1 MIRRPKMLKQRIKNK
16 LIIFLSI
23 TILTVCTSAGAAE
36 VKVDVKGGGLKV
48 QQGDNEF
55 EIGGALM
62 WDFDRYDGVHRQMTE
77 RDNSWINHSELRR
90 ARIDLKGSIGKIWQ
104 ANLQF
109 DFDDTSGTVDVDDAV
124 VVYSGWDMAS
134 IHVGQTKEPF
144 GLENLTSSKYTT
156 FIERSMAT
164 NGLSPDRHPGIGLSG
179 DVEEKLTWAVGV
191 YEAANSAT
199 EGGLY
204 AVTGRVTYAPWL
216 EEHSVLHLGVAGSVR
231 DMDGEMVSIDEAAE
245 VHTAREFIDS
255 AETQADTLNL
265 LGFELALGLGP
276 FSLQAEY
283 MLEDVNAKAGDD
295 ATYYGYYVQAS
306 YFVTGENR
314 PYKKG
319 IFGKVKPDSKYGA
332 FELVARYSFLD
343 ASDNQLGVAAANT
356 VLGATYYFN
365 PQVRLM
371 GNYIHT
377 RLTEDNESEK
387 DDTGN
392 ALSLR
397 VQFLF

>member
-1 MIRRPKMLKQRIKNK
+1 MLKHILKNN
-16 LIIFLSI
+16 LIILLSI
-23 TILTVCTSAGAAE
+23 TILTVCTSAGADE

-62 WDFDRYDGVHRQMTE
+62 WDFDRYDGVHRPLTE
-77 RDNSWINHSELRR
+77 RDNSWVNHSELRR
-90 ARIDLKGSIGKIWQ
+90 ARIDLKGSIGREWV
-104 ANLQF
+104 ASLQL
-109 DFDDTSGTVDVDDAV
+109 DFSATSGTVDVDDAV
-124 VVYSGWDMAS
+124 VAYSGWDMAS

-156 FIERSMAT
+156 FIERSMVT
-164 NGLSPDRHPGIGLSG
+164 NALSAGRNPGIGLSG
-179 DVEEKLTWAVGV
+179 DVKKQFTWAVGV
-191 YEAANSAT
+191 YEAADSQT

-216 EEHSVLHLGVAGSVR
+216 EERSVLHIGVAGSVR
-231 DMDGEMVSIDEAAE
+231 DMDGEMVSIDETAE
-245 VHTAREFIDS
+245 VHSAREFIDS
-255 AETQADTLNL
+255 AQIQADTLNL
-265 LGFELALGLGP
+265 LGLELALGLGP
-276 FSLQAEY
+276 FSLQTEY
-283 MLEDVNAKAGDD
+283 MRVDVNAQVGDD

-306 YFVTGENR
+306 YFVTGESR

-319 IFGKVKPDSKYGA
+319 IFGKVKPNSKAGA
-332 FELVARYSFLD
+332 LELAARYSFLD
-343 ASDNQLGVAAANT
+343 VSDNQLGVAAANT
-356 VLGATYYFN
+356 DLGATYYFN

-377 RLTEDNESEK
+377 RLTEDNEAEK

-397 VQFLF
+397 LQFIF

>member
-1 MIRRPKMLKQRIKNK
+1 MIKQRIKNK
-16 LIIFLSI
+16 LKILLSI
-23 TILTVCTSAGAAE
+23 TILAVCTSAGADE
-36 VKVDVKGGGLKV
+36 VKIDVKGGGLKV
-48 QQGDNEF
+48 KQGDNKF

-90 ARIDLKGSIGKIWQ
+90 ARIGFKGSIGKIWQ
-104 ANLQF
+104 ASLQL
-109 DFDDTSGTVDVDDAV
+109 DFDDTSDTVDVDDAV

-164 NGLSPDRHPGIGLSG
+164 NGLTPDRHPGIGLSG
-179 DVEEKLTWAVGV
+179 DVEKKFTWAVGV
-191 YEAANSAT
+191 YEAANSVT

-216 EEHSVLHLGVAGSVR
+216 EEHSFLHLGVAGSVR
-231 DMDGEMVSIDEAAE
+231 DLDGEMVAIDEAAE

-265 LGFELALGLGP
+265 LGLELALGLGP

-283 MLEDVNAKAGDD
+283 MLEDVNAQAGDD

-306 YFVTGENR
+306 YFLTGESR

-319 IFGKVKPDSKYGA
+319 IFGKVKPDRKSGA
-332 FELVARYSFLD
+332 LELAARYSFLD

-397 VQFLF
+397 AQFIF